1 MSVTDERGDLIE
13 SNEVQ
18 VTVKAAVTTTD
29 DGDEGGLDLMKL
41 LGLVLLGTVL
51 LAGGA
56 MGIGWLRGDGG
67 EAEFY
72 DTVGGPLELACP
84 SCNSTLAVHTPQRPI
99 QVGCPHCQSQFILR
113 E

>member
-1 MSVTDERGDLIE
+1 M
-13 SNEVQ
+13 
-18 VTVKAAVTTTD
+18 VKAPVTTTNGG
-29 DGDEGGLDLMKL
+29 DGEGLDLMTL

-56 MGIGWLRGDGG
+56 MVVGRLRGGDD
-67 EAEFY
+67 EAEFE
-72 DTVGGPLELACP
+72 DTVDGPLELACP